1 MGVEEALHGCIFTTR
16 MVKGFKQRIMSMLF
30 MTIYDDI
37 GVSYNHEDQHNADG
51 GNDDK
56 GGKPLHRDQQST

>member
-1 MGVEEALHGCIFTTR
+1 
-16 MVKGFKQRIMSMLF
+16 MSMLF